1 MGLDNKFEMY
11 IRDLCKRIKNK
22 DVHAYIKLEINDH
35 LHTLKEEAM
44 STGLSEEEAIDQALA
59 RMGDAGVLGKQLN
72 KTHKAPMDVKTLLPV
87 LTASLFG
94 LLVMYYLQFHSAF
107 TELQELKVF
116 NKSLGFYLLGVVLML
131 SLFMFDYRRLM
142 KYSKHFY
149 AATILILLLTVFIG
163 VRVDDVPFLNVG
175 FATINFTEITPFL
188 LVIAFAGIF
197 HSWDWNDNR
206 KSRFGIGIMSIPIL
220 LMATTGAFA
229 ATIISIIV
237 CAAIMHTS
245 RSNLKQTITFA
256 VVASIWPIWN
266 LLSLS
271 QRYSMVSSYTDLKIG
286 EAYFIGSA
294 LQVTPSFISEVHTDF
309 ILAYII
315 YSFGWLAAITAI
327 TLVIFFIC
335 RISTTAKSVNSP
347 YGKLLITGLSAV
359 FSAQFILS
367 LLTNLGLSPLTG
379 VSVPF
384 MSYGGSHL
392 LLEMISVGLI
402 LSVYRRRKTKETVSL
417 THGPQS
423 N

>member
-22 DVHAYIKLEINDH
+22 DVHAHIKLEINDH

-131 SLFMFDYRRLM
+131 SILMFDYRRLM

-149 AATILILLLTVFIG
+149 AATILILLLTVLIG

-206 KSRFGIGIMSIPIL
+206 KSWFGIGIMSIPIS

-229 ATIISIIV
+229 ATIIIIIV

-245 RSNLKQTITFA
+245 RSRLKQTITLA

-335 RISTTAKSVNSP
+335 RISITAKSVNSP
-347 YGKLLITGLSAV
+347 YGKLLITGLAAV

-392 LLEMISVGLI
+392 LLEMISAGLI

>member
-22 DVHAYIKLEINDH
+22 DVHAHIKLEINDH

-131 SLFMFDYRRLM
+131 SIFMFDYRRLM

-149 AATILILLLTVFIG
+149 AATILILLLTVLIG
-163 VRVDDVPFLNVG
+163 VRVNDVPFLNVG

-206 KSRFGIGIMSIPIL
+206 KSWFGIGIMSIPIS

-229 ATIISIIV
+229 ATIISITV
-237 CAAIMHTS
+237 CATIMHTS
-245 RSNLKQTITFA
+245 RSRLKQTITLA
-256 VVASIWPIWN
+256 VFASIWPIWN

-271 QRYSMVSSYTDLKIG
+271 NRYSMVSSYTDLKIG

-335 RISTTAKSVNSP
+335 RISITAKSVNSP
-347 YGKLLITGLSAV
+347 YGKLLITGLAAV

-379 VSVPF
+379 ISVPF

-392 LLEMISVGLI
+392 LLEMISAGLI
-402 LSVYRRRKTKETVSL
+402 LSVYRRRKTKEIVSL

>member
-22 DVHAYIKLEINDH
+22 DVHAHIKLEINDH

-44 STGLSEEEAIDQALA
+44 STGLSEEEGIDQALA
-59 RMGDAGVLGKQLN
+59 RMGDAVVLGKQLN

-116 NKSLGFYLLGVVLML
+116 NKSLSFYSLGVVLLL

-149 AATILILLLTVFIG
+149 AATILILLLTVLIG

-188 LVIAFAGIF
+188 LVIAFAGMF
-197 HSWDWNDNR
+197 HSWDWDDNR
-206 KSRFGIGIMSIPIL
+206 KSWFGLGIMSIPIL

-237 CAAIMHTS
+237 CAVIMHTS
-245 RSNLKQTITFA
+245 RSSLNQTITFA

-271 QRYSMVSSYTDLKIG
+271 QRYSMVNSYTDLKIG

-315 YSFGWLAAITAI
+315 YSFGWLAAITALA
-327 TLVIFFIC
+327 LVIFFIC
-335 RISTTAKSVNSP
+335 RISITAKSVNPP
-347 YGKLLITGLSAV
+347 YGKLLITGLAAV

-367 LLTNLGLSPLTG
+367 LLMNLGLSPLSG
-379 VSVPF
+379 VPVPF

-392 LLEMISVGLI
+392 LLEMISAGLI

>member
-1 MGLDNKFEMY
+1 MGIDHKFEVY
-11 IRDLCKRIKNK
+11 IRDLCKKIKNK
-22 DVHAYIKLEINDH
+22 DVHAHIKLEINDH

-116 NKSLGFYLLGVVLML
+116 NKSLTFYSLGAVLML
-131 SLFMFDYRRLM
+131 SLFIFDYRRLL
-142 KYSKHFY
+142 KYSRHFY
-149 AATILILLLTVFIG
+149 AATTLILLVTVLIG
-163 VRVDDVPFLNVG
+163 VRVDDVPFLNIG

-188 LVIAFAGIF
+188 LVIAFAGMF
-197 HSWDWNDNR
+197 HSWDWKDNR
-206 KSRFGIGIMSIPIL
+206 KSWLGIGMMLIPIL

-229 ATIISIIV
+229 ATIISIFV
-237 CAAIMHTS
+237 CAAMMHTS
-245 RSNLKQTITFA
+245 RCSLMQTIAFA
-256 VVASIWPIWN
+256 VAASILPIWN

-271 QRYSMVSSYTDLKIG
+271 QSYSMASSYTNLKIG

-294 LQVTPSFISEVHTDF
+294 LQVTPSFISEVHTDY

-315 YSFGWLAAITAI
+315 YSFGWVAAITALA
-327 TLVIFFIC
+327 LVIFFIY
-335 RISTTAKSVNSP
+335 RISNTAKRVNPP
-347 YGKLLITGLSAV
+347 YGKLLITGLAAV

-379 VSVPF
+379 VPVPF
-384 MSYGGSHL
+384 MSFGGSHL
-392 LLEMISVGLI
+392 LLEMISAGLI
-402 LSVYRRRKTKETVSL
+402 LSVFRRRKTKETVSL
-417 THGPQS
+417 THGPQT

>member
-22 DVHAYIKLEINDH
+22 EVHAHITMEINDH

-87 LTASLFG
+87 LTVSLFG
-94 LLVMYYLQFHSAF
+94 LLVMYYLQFHSSF

-116 NKSLGFYLLGVVLML
+116 DKSLGFYLLGVALML
-131 SLFMFDYRRLM
+131 SIFMFDYRILM
-142 KYSKHFY
+142 KYSKYFY
-149 AATILILLLTVFIG
+149 AATIFILLLTVLIG

-175 FATINFTEITPFL
+175 FAHVNFTEITPFL

-197 HSWDWNDNR
+197 HSWDWKDNR
-206 KSRFGIGIMSIPIL
+206 KSWLGIGIMSMPIL
-220 LMATTGAFA
+220 LIGTTGAFA

-245 RSNLKQTITFA
+245 RSSLKQTITFA
-256 VVASIWPIWN
+256 VVAAIWPTWN
-266 LLSLS
+266 LLFLS
-271 QRYSMVSSYTDLKIG
+271 HRYSIVSSYTDLKIG

-309 ILAYII
+309 ILTYII
-315 YSFGWLAAITAI
+315 YSFGWLAAITALA
-327 TLVIFFIC
+327 LVIFFIY
-335 RISTTAKSVNSP
+335 RISITAKSVNSP
-347 YGKLLITGLSAV
+347 YGKLLITGLAGV

-379 VSVPF
+379 VPVPF

-392 LLEMISVGLI
+392 LLEMISAGLI
-402 LSVYRRRKTKETVSL
+402 LSIYRRRKSKKSVSL
-417 THGPQS
+417 THGPQG

>member
-1 MGLDNKFEMY
+1 MGIDNKFDIY
-11 IRDLCKRIKNK
+11 IRDLCKKIKNK
-22 DVHAYIKLEINDH
+22 DVHAHIKLEINDH

-116 NKSLGFYLLGVVLML
+116 NKSLSFYSLGAVLML
-131 SLFMFDYRRLM
+131 CLFMFDYRRMM
-142 KYSKHFY
+142 KYSKHLY
-149 AATILILLLTVFIG
+149 AATTLILLVTVLIG

-188 LVIAFAGIF
+188 LVIAFAGMF
-197 HSWDWNDNR
+197 HAWEWNDNR
-206 KSRFGIGIMSIPIL
+206 KSWLAIGMMLLPIL

-229 ATIISIIV
+229 ATIISIV
-237 CAAIMHTS
+237 LCAAIMHTS
-245 RSNLKQTITFA
+245 RSSLKQTITFA
-256 VVASIWPIWN
+256 VAASILPIWN

-271 QRYSMVSSYTDLKIG
+271 QSYSMASSYTDSKIG

-294 LQVTPSFISEVHTDF
+294 LQVTPSFISKVHTDY

-315 YSFGWLAAITAI
+315 YSFGWLAAITALA
-327 TLVIFFIC
+327 LVLFFIY
-335 RISTTAKSVNSP
+335 RISNTAKSVNPP
-347 YGKLLITGLSAV
+347 YGKLLITGLAAV

-367 LLTNLGLSPLTG
+367 LLTNIGLSPLTG
-379 VSVPF
+379 VPVPF
-384 MSYGGSHL
+384 MSFGGSHL
-392 LLEMISVGLI
+392 LLEMISAGLI
-402 LSVYRRRKTKETVSL
+402 LSVFRRRKTKETVSK
-417 THGPQS
+417 THGLQS

>member
-1 MGLDNKFEMY
+1 MGLEDKFEMY
-11 IRDLCKRIKNK
+11 ISDLCKRIKNK
-22 DVHAYIKLEINDH
+22 DVHAHIKLEIHDH
-35 LHTLKEEAM
+35 LHTLKEEFM

-59 RMGDAGVLGKQLN
+59 RMGDVGVLGKQLN
-72 KTHKAPMDVKTLLPV
+72 KTHKAPMDVKTLLSV

-107 TELQELKVF
+107 TELQEMKIF
-116 NKSLGFYLLGVVLML
+116 NKSLVYYLLGVVLML
-131 SLFMFDYRRLM
+131 SLFMIDYRRLM
-142 KYSKHFY
+142 KYSKYIY
-149 AATILILLLTVFIG
+149 AATILILLLTVLIG

-188 LVIAFAGIF
+188 LVVTFAGMF
-197 HSWDWNDNR
+197 HSWDWNDNQ
-206 KSRFGIGIMSIPIL
+206 KSWFGIGIMSIPIL

-245 RSNLKQTITFA
+245 SSNLKQTITFT

-271 QRYSMVSSYTDLKIG
+271 QSYTDFKIG
-286 EAYFIGSA
+286 EAYLIGSA
-294 LQVTPSFISEVHTDF
+294 LQVSPSFISEVHTDL

-315 YSFGWLAAITAI
+315 YSFGWLAALIALA
-327 TLVIFFIC
+327 LVIFFIC
-335 RISTTAKSVNSP
+335 RILITAKSVNHP
-347 YGKLLITGLSAV
+347 YGKLLITGLAAV

-367 LLTNLGLSPLTG
+367 LLTNLSLSPLTG
-379 VSVPF
+379 VPVPF

-402 LSVYRRRKTKETVSL
+402 LSVYRRRKNKEAVSL
-417 THGPQS
+417 AHFPQS

>member
-22 DVHAYIKLEINDH
+22 DVHAHIKLEINDH

-59 RMGDAGVLGKQLN
+59 CMGDAVVLGKQLN

-116 NKSLGFYLLGVVLML
+116 NKSLSFYSLGVVLML

-142 KYSKHFY
+142 KYSRHFY
-149 AATILILLLTVFIG
+149 VATILILLLTVLIG

-188 LVIAFAGIF
+188 LVIAFAGMF

-206 KSRFGIGIMSIPIL
+206 KAWFGIGIMSIPIL

-245 RSNLKQTITFA
+245 RSNFKQTITFA

-271 QRYSMVSSYTDLKIG
+271 QGYSMVSSYADLKIG

-294 LQVTPSFISEVHTDF
+294 LQMTPSFISEVHTDF

-315 YSFGWLAAITAI
+315 YSFGWLAAITALA
-327 TLVIFFIC
+327 LVIFFIC
-335 RISTTAKSVNSP
+335 RISITAKSVNPP
-347 YGKLLITGLSAV
+347 YGKLLITGLVAV

-379 VSVPF
+379 VPVPF

-392 LLEMISVGLI
+392 LLEMISAGLI

>member
-1 MGLDNKFEMY
+1 MGLDTKFEMY

-22 DVHAYIKLEINDH
+22 DVHAHIKLEINDH

-59 RMGDAGVLGKQLN
+59 RMGDAEVLGKQLN
-72 KTHKAPMDVKTLLPV
+72 KTHKAPMDVKILLPV
-87 LTASLFG
+87 LTVSLFG

-116 NKSLGFYLLGVVLML
+116 NKSLGFYLFGVVLML
-131 SLFMFDYRRLM
+131 SIFMFDYRRLM

-149 AATILILLLTVFIG
+149 AATILILLLTVLIG
-163 VRVDDVPFLNVG
+163 VRVDNVPFLNVG
-175 FATINFTEITPFL
+175 FATINITEITPFL

-206 KSRFGIGIMSIPIL
+206 KSWLGIGIMSIPIS

-237 CAAIMHTS
+237 CAAIMRTS
-245 RSNLKQTITFA
+245 RSSLKQTITFA
-256 VVASIWPIWN
+256 VVASIWPVWN
-266 LLSLS
+266 VVSLS
-271 QRYSMVSSYTDLKIG
+271 QISPMVSSYSDLNIG
-286 EAYFIGSA
+286 EAYFIGRA
-294 LQVTPSFISEVHTDF
+294 LKVIPSFISEVHTDF

-327 TLVIFFIC
+327 TLVIFFIW
-335 RISTTAKSVNSP
+335 RISITAKSVNLP
-347 YGKLLITGLSAV
+347 YGKLLITGLTAV

-367 LLTNLGLSPLTG
+367 LLTNVGLSPLTG

-392 LLEMISVGLI
+392 LLEMISAGLI
-402 LSVYRRRKTKETVSL
+402 LSIYRRRKAKETVSL
-417 THGPQS
+417 IHDPQS

>member
-1 MGLDNKFEMY
+1 MGLDNKFDMY
-11 IRDLCKRIKNK
+11 IRDLCKLIKNK
-22 DVHAYIKLEINDH
+22 DVHAHIKLEINDH

-59 RMGDAGVLGKQLN
+59 RMGDAVVLGKQLN
-72 KTHKAPMDVKTLLPV
+72 KTHKAPMDVKMLLPV

-116 NKSLGFYLLGVVLML
+116 NKSLSFYSVGVVLML

-149 AATILILLLTVFIG
+149 AATILILLLTVLIG

-188 LVIAFAGIF
+188 LVIAFSGMF
-197 HSWDWNDNR
+197 HSWDWKDNR
-206 KSRFGIGIMSIPIL
+206 KSWFGLGIISIPIL

-237 CAAIMHTS
+237 SAVIMHTS
-245 RSNLKQTITFA
+245 RSSLKQTITFA
-256 VVASIWPIWN
+256 VVASLWPIWN

-286 EAYFIGSA
+286 EAYFVGST

-315 YSFGWLAAITAI
+315 YSFGWLAAITALA
-327 TLVIFFIC
+327 LVIFFIC
-335 RISTTAKSVNSP
+335 RISITAKSVNPP
-347 YGKLLITGLSAV
+347 YGKLLITGFAAV

-379 VSVPF
+379 VPVPF

-392 LLEMISVGLI
+392 LLEMISAGLI

>member
-1 MGLDNKFEMY
+1 MGLDTKFEIY
-11 IRDLCKRIKNK
+11 IRELCKRIKNK
-22 DVHAYIKLEINDH
+22 DVHAHIKLEINDH
-35 LHTLKEEAM
+35 LHTLKEEAI

-59 RMGDAGVLGKQLN
+59 RMGDAEVLGKQLN

-107 TELQELKVF
+107 TDLQELKVF

-131 SLFMFDYRRLM
+131 SIFMFDYRRLM

-149 AATILILLLTVFIG
+149 AATIVILLLTVLIG
-163 VRVDDVPFLNVG
+163 VRVDNVPFLNVG

-206 KSRFGIGIMSIPIL
+206 KSWLGIGMMSIPIS

-237 CAAIMHTS
+237 CAAIMRTS
-245 RSNLKQTITFA
+245 RSSLKQTITFT

-271 QRYSMVSSYTDLKIG
+271 QINPMVSSYSDFKVG
-286 EAYFIGSA
+286 EAYFIGRA

-327 TLVIFFIC
+327 TLVIFFIY
-335 RISTTAKSVNSP
+335 RISITAKSVNSP
-347 YGKLLITGLSAV
+347 YGKLLITGLAAV

-392 LLEMISVGLI
+392 LLEMISAGLI
-402 LSVYRRRKTKETVSL
+402 LSIYRRRKAKETVSL
-417 THGPQS
+417 IHDPQS

>member
-1 MGLDNKFEMY
+1 MGLDDKFEMY
-11 IRDLCKRIKNK
+11 IRDLCKVIKNK
-22 DVHAYIKLEINDH
+22 DVHAQIKLEIKDH

-59 RMGDAGVLGKQLN
+59 RMGDAVVLGKQLN
-72 KTHKAPMDVKTLLPV
+72 KTHKAPMDVKMLLPV

-116 NKSLGFYLLGVVLML
+116 NKSFSFYSLGVVLML

-142 KYSKHFY
+142 KYSKHIY
-149 AATILILLLTVFIG
+149 TATILILILTVLIG

-188 LVIAFAGIF
+188 LAIAFAGMF
-197 HSWDWNDNR
+197 HSWDWKDNR
-206 KSRFGIGIMSIPIL
+206 KSLLGIGIMSIPIL

-245 RSNLKQTITFA
+245 RSSLKQTITFA
-256 VVASIWPIWN
+256 VVASIWPFWN

-271 QRYSMVSSYTDLKIG
+271 QNSMVSSYTDLKID

-294 LQVTPSFISEVHTDF
+294 LQVTPSSISEVHTDF

-315 YSFGWLAAITAI
+315 YSFGWLAAITAL
-327 TLVIFFIC
+327 TLVIFFIY
-335 RISTTAKSVNSP
+335 RISITAKRVNSP
-347 YGKLLITGLSAV
+347 YGKLLITGLAAV

-379 VSVPF
+379 VPVPF

-392 LLEMISVGLI
+392 LLEMISAGLI

>member
-11 IRDLCKRIKNK
+11 MRDLCKRVKNK
-22 DVHAYIKLEINDH
+22 DVHAHIKLEINDH

-59 RMGDAGVLGKQLN
+59 RMGDAVVLGKQLN
-72 KTHKAPMDVKTLLPV
+72 KTHKAPMDVKMLLPV

-116 NKSLGFYLLGVVLML
+116 NKSLSFYSLGVVLML

-149 AATILILLLTVFIG
+149 AATILILLLTVLIG

-175 FATINFTEITPFL
+175 FATINFTEVTPFL
-188 LVIAFAGIF
+188 LVIAFAGMF
-197 HSWDWNDNR
+197 HSWDWKDNR
-206 KSRFGIGIMSIPIL
+206 KSWFGIGIMSIPIL

-229 ATIISIIV
+229 ATTISIIV

-245 RSNLKQTITFA
+245 RASLKLTITFA

-271 QRYSMVSSYTDLKIG
+271 QRSSMVTSYTDLKIG
-286 EAYFIGSA
+286 DAYFIGSA

-315 YSFGWLAAITAI
+315 YSFGWLAAITALA
-327 TLVIFFIC
+327 LVIFFIC
-335 RISTTAKSVNSP
+335 RISITAKSVNPP
-347 YGKLLITGLSAV
+347 YGKLLITGLATV

-379 VSVPF
+379 VPVPF

-392 LLEMISVGLI
+392 LLEMISAGLI
-402 LSVYRRRKTKETVSL
+402 LSVYKRRKNKETVSL
-417 THGPQS
+417 TDGPQS

>member
-22 DVHAYIKLEINDH
+22 DVHAHIKLEINDH

-131 SLFMFDYRRLM
+131 SIFMFDYRRLM

-149 AATILILLLTVFIG
+149 AATILILLLTVLIG

-206 KSRFGIGIMSIPIL
+206 KSWFGIGMMSIPII

-237 CAAIMHTS
+237 CDAIMFTS
-245 RSNLKQTITFA
+245 RSSLKQTITFA
-256 VVASIWPIWN
+256 VVASIWPIWK

-271 QRYSMVSSYTDLKIG
+271 QIYSMVSSYTDLKIG

-327 TLVIFFIC
+327 TLVIFFIY
-335 RISTTAKSVNSP
+335 RISITAKSVNSP
-347 YGKLLITGLSAV
+347 YGKLLITGLAAV

-392 LLEMISVGLI
+392 LLEMISAGLI
-402 LSVYRRRKTKETVSL
+402 LSVYRRRKTKETVFL

>member
-1 MGLDNKFEMY
+1 
-11 IRDLCKRIKNK
+11 
-22 DVHAYIKLEINDH
+22 
-35 LHTLKEEAM
+35 
-44 STGLSEEEAIDQALA
+44 
-59 RMGDAGVLGKQLN
+59 
-72 KTHKAPMDVKTLLPV
+72 
-87 LTASLFG
+87 
-94 LLVMYYLQFHSAF
+94 
-107 TELQELKVF
+107 
-116 NKSLGFYLLGVVLML
+116 
-131 SLFMFDYRRLM
+131 
-142 KYSKHFY
+142 
-149 AATILILLLTVFIG
+149 
-163 VRVDDVPFLNVG
+163 
-175 FATINFTEITPFL
+175 
-188 LVIAFAGIF
+188 
-197 HSWDWNDNR
+197 
-206 KSRFGIGIMSIPIL
+206 MSIPIS

-237 CAAIMHTS
+237 CATIMHTS
-245 RSNLKQTITFA
+245 RSSLKQTITLA

-271 QRYSMVSSYTDLKIG
+271 QIYSMVSSYKALKIG

-294 LQVTPSFISEVHTDF
+294 LQVSPSFISEVHTDF

-327 TLVIFFIC
+327 TLVIFFIY
-335 RISTTAKSVNSP
+335 RISITAKSVNSP
-347 YGKLLITGLSAV
+347 YGKLLITGLAAV

-392 LLEMISVGLI
+392 LLEMISAGLI
-402 LSVYRRRKTKETVSL
+402 LSVYRRRRTKETVSL

>member
-22 DVHAYIKLEINDH
+22 DVHAHIKLEINDH

-44 STGLSEEEAIDQALA
+44 STGLAEEEAIEQALA

-72 KTHKAPMDVKTLLPV
+72 KTHKAPMDMKTLLSV

-107 TELQELKVF
+107 TELQEMKVF
-116 NKSLGFYLLGVVLML
+116 NKSLVFYLLGVVLML
-131 SLFMFDYRRLM
+131 SLFIFDYRRLL
-142 KYSKHFY
+142 KYSKHLY
-149 AATILILLLTVFIG
+149 AATILILLLTVLIG

-175 FATINFTEITPFL
+175 FASINFTEITPFL

-197 HSWDWNDNR
+197 HSWDWHDKQ
-206 KSRFGIGIMSIPIL
+206 KSWFGVALMLIPIVIL
-220 LMATTGAFA
+220 ATTGAFA
-229 ATIISIIV
+229 TTIISIIV
-237 CAAIMHTS
+237 SVAIMHTS
-245 RSNLKQTITFA
+245 RSSLKQTITFA
-256 VVASIWPIWN
+256 VAASIWPIWN
-266 LLSLS
+266 LLS
-271 QRYSMVSSYTDLKIG
+271 QRYSMVSPYTDHKIG
-286 EAYFIGSA
+286 EAYFIGST
-294 LQVTPSFISEVHTDF
+294 LQVTPSFISEVHTDL

-315 YSFGWLAAITAI
+315 YSFGWLAAIMALA
-327 TLVIFFIC
+327 LVIFFIC
-335 RISTTAKSVNSP
+335 RISITAKNVNHP
-347 YGKLLITGLSAV
+347 YGKLLITGLAAV
-359 FSAQFILS
+359 FSAQFILC

-392 LLEMISVGLI
+392 LLEMISAGLI

-417 THGPQS
+417 TQGTQS
-423 N
+423 T

>member
-1 MGLDNKFEMY
+1 MGLDTKFEMY
-11 IRDLCKRIKNK
+11 IRELCKRIKNK
-22 DVHAYIKLEINDH
+22 DVHAHIKLEINDH

-59 RMGDAGVLGKQLN
+59 RMGDAEVLGKQLN
-72 KTHKAPMDVKTLLPV
+72 KTHKDPMDVKILLPV
-87 LTASLFG
+87 LTVSLFG

-116 NKSLGFYLLGVVLML
+116 NKSLGFYLFGVVLML
-131 SLFMFDYRRLM
+131 SIFMFDYRRLM
-142 KYSKHFY
+142 KYTKHFY
-149 AATILILLLTVFIG
+149 AATILILLLTVLIG
-163 VRVDDVPFLNVG
+163 VRVDNVPFLNVG

-206 KSRFGIGIMSIPIL
+206 KTWLGIGIMSIPL
-220 LMATTGAFA
+220 SFMATTGAFA

-237 CAAIMHTS
+237 CAAIMLTS
-245 RSNLKQTITFA
+245 RSSLKQTITFA

-271 QRYSMVSSYTDLKIG
+271 QISPMVSSYSDLKIG
-286 EAYFIGSA
+286 EAYFIGRA

-315 YSFGWLAAITAI
+315 YSFGWLAAITAM
-327 TLVIFFIC
+327 TLVIFFIW
-335 RISTTAKSVNSP
+335 RISITAKSVNSP
-347 YGKLLITGLSAV
+347 YGKLLITGLTAV
-359 FSAQFILS
+359 FSAQFLLS

-392 LLEMISVGLI
+392 LLEMISAGLI
-402 LSVYRRRKTKETVSL
+402 LSIYRRRKAKETVSL
-417 THGPQS
+417 IHDPQS

>member
-11 IRDLCKRIKNK
+11 IRELCKRIKNK
-22 DVHAYIKLEINDH
+22 DVHSHIKLEINDH

-44 STGLSEEEAIDQALA
+44 SSGLSEEEAIDQALA

-72 KTHKAPMDVKTLLPV
+72 KTHKAPLDVKTLLPV

-107 TELQELKVF
+107 TQLQELKVF
-116 NKSLGFYLLGVVLML
+116 NKSLGFYVLGIVLML
-131 SLFMFDYRRLM
+131 SLFMLDYRRLM

-149 AATILILLLTVFIG
+149 AATILILLLTVLIG

-188 LVIAFAGIF
+188 LVIALAGIF
-197 HSWDWNDNR
+197 HSWDWNDIR
-206 KSRFGIGIMSIPIL
+206 KSWFGVGLMSTPIVL
-220 LMATTGAFA
+220 LATTGAFT

-237 CAAIMHTS
+237 CVAIMHTS
-245 RSNLKQTITFA
+245 RSSLKQTIAFTLA
-256 VVASIWPIWN
+256 ASIWPIWN
-266 LLSLS
+266 LLAFS
-271 QRYSMVSSYTDLKIG
+271 QKYSMVSSYTDHKIG

-294 LQVTPSFISEVHTDF
+294 LKVTPRIISEVHTDF
-309 ILAYII
+309 ILTFII
-315 YSFGWLAAITAI
+315 YSFGWLAAITALS
-327 TLVIFFIC
+327 LVIFFIC
-335 RISTTAKSVNSP
+335 RITITAKSVNSR
-347 YGKLLITGLSAV
+347 YGKLLITGLAAV

-392 LLEMISVGLI
+392 LLEMISAGLI

>member
-22 DVHAYIKLEINDH
+22 DVHAHIKLEINDH

-59 RMGDAGVLGKQLN
+59 RMGDAVVLGKQLN

-116 NKSLGFYLLGVVLML
+116 NKSLSFYSLGVVLML

-149 AATILILLLTVFIG
+149 AATILILLLTVLIG

-175 FATINFTEITPFL
+175 FATINFTAITPFL
-188 LVIAFAGIF
+188 LVIAFAGMF

-206 KSRFGIGIMSIPIL
+206 KSWFGLGIMSIPIL

-237 CAAIMHTS
+237 CAVIMHTS
-245 RSNLKQTITFA
+245 RSSLKQTITFA

-271 QRYSMVSSYTDLKIG
+271 QRYSMVNSYTDLKIG

-315 YSFGWLAAITAI
+315 YSFGWLAAITALA
-327 TLVIFFIC
+327 LVIFFIC
-335 RISTTAKSVNSP
+335 RISITAKSVNPP
-347 YGKLLITGLSAV
+347 YGKLLITGLAAV

-367 LLTNLGLSPLTG
+367 LLMNLGLSPLSG
-379 VSVPF
+379 VPVPF

-392 LLEMISVGLI
+392 LLEMISAGLI

>member
-1 MGLDNKFEMY
+1 MGIDNKFEIY

-22 DVHAYIKLEINDH
+22 DVHAHIKLEINDH

-59 RMGDAGVLGKQLN
+59 RIGDAGVLGKQLN
-72 KTHKAPMDVKTLLPV
+72 KTHKAPMDVKTLLTV

-116 NKSLGFYLLGVVLML
+116 NKSLSFFSLGVVLML
-131 SLFMFDYRRLM
+131 SLFIFDYRRLM
-142 KYSKHFY
+142 KYSRHLY
-149 AATILILLLTVFIG
+149 AATILILLLTVLIG

-188 LVIAFAGIF
+188 LVIAFAGMF

-206 KSRFGIGIMSIPIL
+206 KSWLSIGMMLIPIL

-229 ATIISIIV
+229 ATIISIVV
-237 CAAIMHTS
+237 CAAIMYTS
-245 RSNLKQTITFA
+245 RSSLKQTITFA
-256 VVASIWPIWN
+256 VAASILPVWN
-266 LLSLS
+266 MLSLFQS
-271 QRYSMVSSYTDLKIG
+271 YSMGSSYTDLKIG
-286 EAYFIGSA
+286 EANFIGSA
-294 LQVTPSFISEVHTDF
+294 LHVTPSFISEVHTDY

-315 YSFGWLAAITAI
+315 YSFGWLAAITALA
-327 TLVIFFIC
+327 LVIFFIY
-335 RISTTAKSVNSP
+335 RISNTAKSVNPP
-347 YGKLLITGLSAV
+347 YGKLLITGLAAV

-379 VSVPF
+379 VPVPF
-384 MSYGGSHL
+384 MSFGGSHL
-392 LLEMISVGLI
+392 LLEMISAGLI
-402 LSVYRRRKTKETVSL
+402 LSVFRRRKTKETVSL
-417 THGPQS
+417 HHGPQS

>member
-11 IRDLCKRIKNK
+11 IKDLCKRIKNK
-22 DVHAYIKLEINDH
+22 DVHAHIKLEINDH

-59 RMGDAGVLGKQLN
+59 CMGDAVVLGKQLN

-116 NKSLGFYLLGVVLML
+116 NKSLSFYSLGVVLML

-142 KYSKHFY
+142 KYSRHFY
-149 AATILILLLTVFIG
+149 VATILILLLTVLIG

-188 LVIAFAGIF
+188 LVIAFAGMF

-206 KSRFGIGIMSIPIL
+206 KAWFGIGIMSIPIL

-245 RSNLKQTITFA
+245 RSNFKQTITFA

-271 QRYSMVSSYTDLKIG
+271 QGYSMVSSYADLKIG

-294 LQVTPSFISEVHTDF
+294 LQMNPSFISEVHTDF
-309 ILAYII
+309 ILKYII
-315 YSFGWLAAITAI
+315 YSFGWLAAITALA
-327 TLVIFFIC
+327 LVIFFIC
-335 RISTTAKSVNSP
+335 RISITAKSVNPP
-347 YGKLLITGLSAV
+347 YGKLLITGLVAV

-379 VSVPF
+379 VPVPF

-392 LLEMISVGLI
+392 LLEMISAGLI